1 MSWLAASLQN
11 HPEIALFL
19 VLGVGHAVAR
29 LRIGSFKLNAV
40 VCVILTGVAV
50 GQLGIK
56 PPPEAV
62 QWSFFALFLFAVGYE
77 TGPQFSGDWGAAPS
91 RRSGFQCYSAPLA
104 SPARIS
110 LPNSSDST
118 REALPA

>member
-1 MSWLAASLQN
+1 MFWLATSLQN

-29 LRIGSFKLNAV
+29 LRIGTFRLNAV
-40 VCVILTGVAV
+40 VCVILVGVAA

-56 PPPEAV
+56 PPPAAV

-77 TGPQFSGDWGAAPS
+77 TGPSFSGDWGGAPS
-91 RRSGFQCYSAPLA
+91 HRSGFRCFSAPLA
-104 SPARIS
+104 WQARIS
-110 LPNSSDST
+110 SPGFSDST
-118 REALPA
+118 PEALQA